1 MRYLPLTAD
10 DRAAMLKTIG
20 AKSVDDFYGDVPR
33 GARLE
38 KPIAGLPNHQGELA
52 VERHMTKLAAKNRT
66 ASEGRFFVGCG
77 AYKHHIPAS
86 VDHIIQRSEFLT
98 SYTPYQPEIAQGT
111 LQTLFEFQ
119 TQVAALTAMEVA
131 NASMYDGSTA
141 CAEAAV
147 MACRVTKRSTV
158 ILSGGLHP
166 HYADTTR
173 TLCEAAGVKVIQL
186 PPAVDGEL
194 DLAKHVTE
202 EAACVVGQSPNIF
215 GTVTDLSPVAD
226 AAHAKGALLVS
237 VFTEVISL
245 GLVKPPGEM
254 GADIA
259 VGEGQSIGVP
269 LGFGGPYVG
278 LFTCRSKFLR
288 QMPGRLCGETV
299 DADGKRGFVLTLST
313 REQHIR
319 RDKATSN
326 ICTNSGLCMLA
337 FSAHMTLL
345 GDKGLTQ
352 LARLNHEAACDLVDA
367 LTKVKGVKVLTPRF
381 FNEFAFETSK
391 PADQVLAA
399 LEKHDVIGGVRAS
412 RLFPGAGLDNVI
424 VAAAT
429 ECTTEDDIESYAG
442 ALVEVLT

>member
-1 MRYLPLTAD
+1 
-10 DRAAMLKTIG
+10 
-20 AKSVDDFYGDVPR
+20 
-33 GARLE
+33 
-38 KPIAGLPNHQGELA
+38 
-52 VERHMTKLAAKNRT
+52 
-66 ASEGRFFVGCG
+66 
-77 AYKHHIPAS
+77 
-86 VDHIIQRSEFLT
+86 
-98 SYTPYQPEIAQGT
+98 
-111 LQTLFEFQ
+111 
-119 TQVAALTAMEVA
+119 MEVA

-147 MACRVTKRSTV
+147 MACRVTRRNTV

-173 TLCEAAGVKVIQL
+173 TLCEAAGIKVMQL

-194 DLAKHVTE
+194 ELARAVSE
-202 EAACVVGQSPNIF
+202 EAACVICQSPNVF

-237 VFTEVISL
+237 VFTEVVSL
-245 GLVKPPGEM
+245 GLAKPPGEM

-299 DADGKRGFVLTLST
+299 DADGLRGFVLTLST

-337 FSAHMTLL
+337 FTAHMTLL
-345 GDKGLTQ
+345 GDKGLTR
-352 LARLNHEAACDLVDA
+352 LATLNHEAACDLADA
-367 LTKVKGVKVLTPRF
+367 LAKVKGVKVLTPRY
-381 FNEFAFETSK
+381 FNEFAFETPK
-391 PADQVLAA
+391 PADQILAA

-412 RLFPGAGLDNVI
+412 RLFAGAGFDNVI

-429 ECTTEDDIESYAG
+429 ECCTLEDIAKYAT
-442 ALVEVLT
+442 ALAEELK